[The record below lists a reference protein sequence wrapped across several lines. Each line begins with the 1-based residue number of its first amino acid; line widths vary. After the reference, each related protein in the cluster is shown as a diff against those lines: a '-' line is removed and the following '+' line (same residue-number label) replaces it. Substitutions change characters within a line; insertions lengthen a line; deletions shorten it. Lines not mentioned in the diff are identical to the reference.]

1 MLHRRR
7 ELPLPRPTAAPTATS
22 STFFLTGAPVSV
34 AQAARVLLQMCK
46 IKRQQKKIRKMDEAM
61 KMRLSGVQNI
71 LALKL
76 KREEAHQARLGPR
89 GNPNSEALRTARK
102 LAGTM
107 DSLMGMLA

>member
-1 MLHRRR
+1 M
-7 ELPLPRPTAAPTATS
+7 
-22 STFFLTGAPVSV
+22 